1 MSDKFHDEI
10 ALLKTD
16 VLDMA
21 HFARNMLSD
30 SMKAL
35 VTDDEGLAVDV
46 KARKQELNNRHV
58 TMEEHIFQMIA
69 IYQPVA
75 KDMRSLVCALQVVND
90 SMRIG
95 RYGKDIANTVRE
107 IFEQPVIGN
116 FISIPHMGELVI
128 SMIDDAILSYERE
141 DTSLIESMSKRDD
154 VVDSLRA
161 SIFRECLTYMMEDP
175 STISRCIYYVMIVR
189 YLERCADH
197 ACKISEKIY
206 YMQTG
211 ERIEI
216 K

>member
-1 MSDKFHDEI
+1 MTDKFHDEMEI
-10 ALLKTD
+10 LKTD
-16 VLDMA
+16 VVGMA
-21 HFARNMLSD
+21 HFARTMLSD

-35 VTDDEGLAVDV
+35 VSDDEALAANV
-46 KARKQELNNRHV
+46 KTRKQELNNRH
-58 TMEEHIFQMIA
+58 TTLEEHIFQMIA

-75 KDMRSLVCALQVVND
+75 KDMRSLACALQVAND

-116 FISIPHMGELVI
+116 FISIPHMSELVI
-128 SMIDDAILSYERE
+128 AMIDDAVLSYERE
-141 DTSLIESMSKRDD
+141 DIGLIEGMSKRDD

-175 STISRCIYYVMIVR
+175 STISRCIYYVMIIR

-197 ACKISEKIY
+197 ACKIAEKVY

-211 ERIEI
+211 DRIEI

>member
-10 ALLKTD
+10 GLLKSD
-16 VLDMA
+16 VIDMA
-21 HFARNMLSD
+21 HFARDMLSD

-35 VTDDEGLAVDV
+35 VTDDESLAAAV
-46 KARKQELNNRHV
+46 KARKKELNDRHV
-58 TMEEHIFQMIA
+58 TLEEHIFQMIA

-75 KDMRSLVCALQVVND
+75 KDMRSLACALQVVND

-107 IFEQPVIGN
+107 IFEQPVLGN
-116 FISIPHMGELVI
+116 FISIPHMSELVI

-141 DTSLIESMSKRDD
+141 DIGLIEGMSKRDD

-175 STISRCIYYVMIVR
+175 GTISRCIYYVMIVR

-197 ACKISEKIY
+197 ACKIAEKVY

>member
-1 MSDKFHDEI
+1 MTDKFHDEMGI
-10 ALLKTD
+10 LKTD
-16 VLDMA
+16 VIDMA
-21 HFARNMLSD
+21 HFARDMLSD
-30 SMKAL
+30 AMKAL
-35 VTDDEGLAVDV
+35 VSDDEGLAAEV
-46 KARKQELNNRHV
+46 KNRKKELNDRH
-58 TMEEHIFQMIA
+58 TTLEEHVFQMIA

-75 KDMRSLVCALQVVND
+75 KDMRSLACALQVVND

-95 RYGKDIANTVRE
+95 RYGKDIANTVKE
-107 IFEQPVIGN
+107 VFEQPVLGN
-116 FISIPHMGELVI
+116 FISIPHMSELVI
-128 SMIDDAILSYERE
+128 SMIDDAILSYDHE
-141 DTSLIESMSKRDD
+141 DIGLIEGMSKRDD

-175 STISRCIYYVMIVR
+175 GTISRCIYYVMIVR

-197 ACKISEKIY
+197 ACKIAEKVY

>member
-35 VTDDEGLAVDV
+35 VTDDEGLAADV
-46 KARKQELNNRHV
+46 KKRKQELNDRHE

-69 IYQPVA
+69 LYQPVA

-95 RYGKDIANTVRE
+95 RYGKDIANTVKE

-116 FISIPHMGELVI
+116 FISLPHMSELAI
-128 SMIDDAILSYERE
+128 SMIDDAILSYDRE
-141 DTSLIESMSKRDD
+141 DITLIEGMSKRDD

-175 STISRCIYYVMIVR
+175 GTISRCIYYVMIAR

-197 ACKISEKIY
+197 GCKIAEKVY

>member
-1 MSDKFHDEI
+1 MTDKFHEEMEI
-10 ALLKTD
+10 LKTD
-16 VLDMA
+16 VIDMA

-35 VTDDEGLAVDV
+35 VSDDEALAAQV
-46 KARKQELNNRHV
+46 KARKQELNDRH
-58 TMEEHIFQMIA
+58 TTLEEHIFQMIA

-75 KDMRSLVCALQVVND
+75 KDMRSLACALQVAND

-107 IFEQPVIGN
+107 MFEQPVIGN
-116 FISIPHMGELVI
+116 FISIPHMSDLAI
-128 SMIDDAILSYERE
+128 AMIDDAILSYERE
-141 DTSLIESMSKRDD
+141 DIDLIEGMSKRDD

-197 ACKISEKIY
+197 ACKIAEKVY

>member
-10 ALLKTD
+10 GLLKKD
-16 VLDMA
+16 VIDMA

-30 SMKAL
+30 SVKAL
-35 VTDDEGLAVDV
+35 VTDDEGLAADV
-46 KARKQELNNRHV
+46 KARKKELNDRHV

-75 KDMRSLVCALQVVND
+75 KDMRSLACALQVVND

-95 RYGKDIANTVRE
+95 RYGKDIANTIKE
-107 IFEQPVIGN
+107 IFERPVIGN
-116 FISIPHMGELVI
+116 FISIPHMSELVI
-128 SMIDDAILSYERE
+128 AMIDDVVLSYERE
-141 DTSLIESMSKRDD
+141 DISLIAGMSKRDD

-197 ACKISEKIY
+197 ACKIAEKVY

>member
-10 ALLKTD
+10 SLLKSD
-16 VLDMA
+16 VIDMA
-21 HFARNMLSD
+21 HFARSMLSD

-35 VTDDEGLAVDV
+35 VTDDEALAAAV
-46 KARKQELNNRHV
+46 KARKKELNDRHI
-58 TMEEHIFQMIA
+58 TLEEHIFQMIA

-75 KDMRSLVCALQVVND
+75 KDMRSLACALQVVND

-107 IFEQPVIGN
+107 IFEQPVVGN

-128 SMIDDAILSYERE
+128 SMIDDAILSYEQE
-141 DTSLIESMSKRDD
+141 DIGLIEGMSKRDD
-154 VVDSLRA
+154 VVDSLRS

-175 STISRCIYYVMIVR
+175 GTISRCIYYVMIVR

-197 ACKISEKIY
+197 ACKIAEKVY

-211 ERIEI
+211 EQIEI